1 MSRIKVK
8 SIVVNNEVFDKY
20 DMSPF
25 TSRFVIGI
33 PIKLI
38 LGIFVLLHFI
48 VGAFY
53 PSDNASFYEWVDNL
67 PIIIKVFAWIFKVFM
82 YIIGYG
88 LGIILI
94 PIQIITVPFVLLY
107 LYLSNE
113 KDFYYRF

>member
-8 SIVVNNEVFDKY
+8 SIVVNNEVLDKY
-20 DMSPF
+20 DMNPF

-53 PSDNASFYEWVDNL
+53 PSDNDSFYEWVDNL
-67 PIIIKVFAWIFKVFM
+67 PIIIKVFA
-82 YIIGYG
+82 
-88 LGIILI
+88 
-94 PIQIITVPFVLLY
+94 
-107 LYLSNE
+107 
-113 KDFYYRF
+113 